1 MQRGKKEM
9 GTKAWSKGGL
19 GSCWVKA
26 VPAAL
31 PPAPSPFLPSPSR
44 WDGCVWG
51 SGGTA
56 GCRALG

>member
-19 GSCWVKA
+19 GSCWVQA

-31 PPAPSPFLPSPSR
+31 PPVPSPFLPSPL
-44 WDGCVWG
+44 GLVCGAAV
-51 SGGTA
+51 
-56 GCRALG
+56 ALLVVGR